1 MLQGD
6 FASGGRMYKWLLA
19 LGMLWLSMAAS
30 ADPFRVGFGTH
41 KPPYIFEGQPR
52 GLEYDLVA
60 AALRSVGYQLEA
72 YYAPME
78 RLHLMLRRGDI
89 DCIAT
94 TNEQSGVAAYY
105 STPYIHYHNAA
116 VALAS
121 REYPIA
127 TIADLGRYSVSA
139 FQRARFLLGS
149 EFQRMAEANPNYR
162 EEAQQITRNRLL
174 YSGRI
179 DVVVGDLRILKYFN
193 REVKDQVDVSQPL
206 TYYPI
211 LPPTPYQLGFRFQLQ
226 RDLFNK
232 GLAAIRRSGEYL
244 AVEQRYSEY

>member
-1 MLQGD
+1 MC
-6 FASGGRMYKWLLA
+6 KWLLA
-19 LGMLWLSMAAS
+19 LGMLWLSMTAS

-41 KPPYIFEGQPR
+41 KPPYIFEGESR

-60 AALRSVGYQLEA
+60 AALRSVGYEIEA
-72 YYAPME
+72 HYAPME

-105 STPYIHYHNAA
+105 STPYIHYHNVA

-121 REYPIA
+121 RQYQIA

-139 FQRARFLLGS
+139 FQRARFLLGP

-174 YSGRI
+174 FTGRI
-179 DVVVGDLRILKYFN
+179 DVVIADFRILRYFN
-193 REVKDQVDVSQPL
+193 LEVMDQVDVSQPL
-206 TYYPI
+206 TQYPI
-211 LPPTPYQLGFRFQLQ
+211 LAPTPYQLGFRFQSP
-226 RDLFNK
+226 RDQFNR
-232 GLAAIRRSGEYL
+232 GLAAIRRSGEY
-244 AVEQRYSEY
+244 ETIERRYAQY

>member
-1 MLQGD
+1 MH
-6 FASGGRMYKWLLA
+6 KWLLA
-19 LGMLWLSMAAS
+19 LGMLWLSMVAC

-60 AALRSVGYQLEA
+60 AAFLSAGYQLEA

-105 STPYIHYHNAA
+105 SAPYIHYHNVA

-121 REYPIA
+121 RQYQI
-127 TIADLGRYSVSA
+127 TSIADLGGYSVSA
-139 FQRARFLLGS
+139 FQRARFLLGP
-149 EFQRMAEANPNYR
+149 EFQRMAEANPHYR

-174 YSGRI
+174 FSGRI
-179 DVVVGDLRILKYFN
+179 DVVIGDLRILKYFN
-193 REVKDQVDVSQPL
+193 REVKDQVDTSLPL
-206 TYYPI
+206 THYPI
-211 LPPTPYQLGFRFQLQ
+211 LPPTPYQLGFRFQVQ

-232 GLAAIRRSGEYL
+232 GLAVIRRSGEY
-244 AVEQRYSEY
+244 ETIERRYAEY